1 MKFLKSVRQQV
12 WKKLTRMVTSINQSK
27 ETTPKTASCCAGQTK
42 QFEFLRS
49 TGLRITLSCQFA
61 VFPTKIQKEHC
72 RNFGNLELFALK
84 QKITLLP
91 CKSPFSWYPQSK
103 RHVFVKMEDTII
115 SFCLHMKNY
124 LKSLATIITHQLF
137 QRENHES
144 PGNHQ
149 VIPPRLARFL
159 HSPWMPLRL
168 SSAVERLWTWSTWSR
183 SPGQGRLNGLL
194 AGVKHQK

>member
-1 MKFLKSVRQQV
+1 MLCWSNQTIWIPEVYGSTDHSQ
-12 WKKLTRMVTSINQSK
+12 LSICS
-27 ETTPKTASCCAGQTK
+27 S
-42 QFEFLRS
+42 
-49 TGLRITLSCQFA
+49 
-61 VFPTKIQKEHC
+61 FPTKIQKEHC

-103 RHVFVKMEDTII
+103 CHVFVKMEDTII

-194 AGVKHQK
+194 AGVKHQKWWVNHGLMMVSDGLWWIPSGKRLHSELENHHF